1 MVCGRLEWNEVTP
14 AGYEV
19 FPENNNAHINAYKG
33 GVFQQCVSGLPET
46 DQSSYELQNPNQ
58 YQLYGFEYQPSVSG
72 PLLASN
78 WEFDLDANQVALS
91 HS

>member
-1 MVCGRLEWNEVTP
+1 MTP

-19 FPENNNAHINAYKG
+19 FPDNNNAHINAYKG

-58 YQLYGFEYQPSVSG
+58 YQLYGFEYQPSVS
-72 PLLASN
+72 ASLTL
-78 WEFDLDANQVALS
+78 WWDRTLDAD
-91 HS
+91 